1 MEFIKLFI
9 FRIIFYKKK
18 IPTSIEINVEGIRGR
33 NYSLWAKNPGRIKK
47 VESAKLEGEILV
59 ISFEGKEE
67 RRKIFIWL

>member
-33 NYSLWAKNPGRIKK
+33 NYSLWVKNPGRIKK
-47 VESAKLEGEILV
+47 VEGAKLEGGILV

>member
-47 VESAKLEGEILV
+47 G
-59 ISFEGKEE
+59 
-67 RRKIFIWL
+67 